1 MTSKPLT
8 MDGRD
13 IALLVILS
21 LLWGS
26 GYIMAGIALKDLSPL
41 TIVFFRVLIGALTLV
56 PVLWLYKDR
65 LPRGFKGWWPFFL
78 MGMLNNVIPFALLIL
93 GQSHT
98 TAALTAIVNSTTPLF
113 TVVVTS
119 AFGEERLSLSR
130 VVGVLLGIAGVII
143 LRGQGADISSTQT
156 LGIVLCLGAALSFA
170 FSGLWA
176 RRRLQG
182 VPPHISSFCQ
192 LSCSSIVLM
201 LLAAAFEQ
209 PWTNDLPGAQVWL
222 ALFALGAFST
232 ALAYLLFFRVLARA
246 GATNAMLVT
255 LLMPITTVV
264 LGHFVLGEAL
274 HLREAIGAL
283 VIASALVVIDGR
295 LIRRFS
301 ARAG

>member
-1 MTSKPLT
+1 MTKKPLT

-13 IALLVILS
+13 IALLLILS

-26 GYIMAGIALKDLSPL
+26 GYVQTAIALKDLPPL
-41 TIVFFRVLIGALTLV
+41 TIVLFRLLIGALTLV
-56 PVLWLYKDR
+56 PLLWIYKDS
-65 LPRGFKGWWPFFL
+65 LPRGLNGWTPFII

-93 GQSHT
+93 GQSHI

-119 AFGEERLSLSR
+119 AFGEERLSVSK
-130 VVGVLLGIAGVII
+130 VAGVLLGIVGVVI
-143 LRGQGADISSTQT
+143 LRGGDADVSSTQT
-156 LGIVLCLGAALSFA
+156 LGIVFCLGAALSFA

-176 RRRLQG
+176 RRKLQG

-192 LSCSSIVLM
+192 LSCSSVVLM
-201 LLAAAFEQ
+201 LLAATFEQ
-209 PWTNDLPGAQVWL
+209 PWTRDVPGLRAWL
-222 ALFALGAFST
+222 SLFGLGAFST

-246 GATNAMLVT
+246 GATNTMLVT
-255 LLMPITTVV
+255 LIIPITTVV

-283 VIASALVVIDGR
+283 VIASALIVIDGR
-295 LIRRFS
+295 LVRRLS
-301 ARAG
+301 RRTG